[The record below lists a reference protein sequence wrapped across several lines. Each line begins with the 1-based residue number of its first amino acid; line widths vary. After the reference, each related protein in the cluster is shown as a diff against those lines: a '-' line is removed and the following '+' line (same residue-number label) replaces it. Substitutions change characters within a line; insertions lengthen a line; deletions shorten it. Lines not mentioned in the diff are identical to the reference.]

1 PYRFYVLYAI
11 ADGFHHGEAESDPHS
26 RREMDRWV
34 LSRLQGTIA
43 AVREELDNYDT
54 TAAGRSV
61 AAFVDDLSNWYVRR
75 SRRRFWRAGDDDAGD
90 KEAAYL
96 TLHEALRTVAELLA
110 PFTPFVADAIYTN
123 LDEAEPSV

>member
-1 PYRFYVLYAI
+1 SGYRFSLEAVGESGHRFLKTLWETYRFYVLYAI

-43 AVREELDNYDT
+43 AVREERDNYDT
-54 TAAGRSV
+54 TAAGRPV

-75 SRRRFWRAGDDDAGD
+75 SRRRFWRAGDEDRADAA
-90 KEAAYL
+90 AAY
-96 TLHEALRTVAELLA
+96 
-110 PFTPFVADAIYTN
+110 
-123 LDEAEPSV
+123 